1 VTRKEGRIHK
11 YLKSAISCFVDIA
24 DKLCDVGVM
33 PYSNPSGCI
42 PENRIELFCT
52 AQFET
57 CNVES
62 SPTKLKARKM

>member
-1 VTRKEGRIHK
+1 
-11 YLKSAISCFVDIA
+11 
-24 DKLCDVGVM
+24 M

-42 PENRIELFCT
+42 PENRIEFFCT

-62 SPTKLKARKM
+62 SPTKLKARKKIE